1 MAPSHGQLGLFK
13 GLERLKAS
21 TKLSSMKSL
30 LHERKGNISQINK
43 PRATGVVAVEVK
55 WEE

>member
-30 LHERKGNISQINK
+30 LHARKGSISEINK
-43 PRATGVVAVEVK
+43 PRATGADAVEVR